1 MPVSRGAGPHAA
13 GPIYVVV
20 PPIANGTIEF
30 TTSING
36 IYYSCTRTKNVTG
49 RTLNKGSLYPVELEM
64 GRLLENHVF
73 LNLRKQHKGHIFYYQ
88 GTGECVFV
96 VTDSHN
102 KPSSLYQVCLELT
115 DENIQRE
122 IGGLRDAMSELH
134 LTSGTI
140 VTLSD
145 EERLEVP
152 EGTIEIV
159 KAYSI

>member
-1 MPVSRGAGPHAA
+1 
-13 GPIYVVV
+13 
-20 PPIANGTIEF
+20 
-30 TTSING
+30 
-36 IYYSCTRTKNVTG
+36 
-49 RTLNKGSLYPVELEM
+49 
-64 GRLLENHVF
+64 VF

-88 GTGECVFV
+88 GTGECDFV

-122 IGGLRDAMSELH
+122 IGGLRDAMGELH
-134 LTSGTI
+134 LSSGTI

-145 EERLEVP
+145 EEHLEVP